1 MRAIDMH
8 VHVPPPAGH
17 PAAVEMEGMA
27 QYFKAGSLP
36 RSPAEMYE
44 TYTALD
50 IFAVIF
56 AIDAETASGVPYVGN
71 DWVAGVVRQ
80 YPDRFLGFASVDP
93 WKGALAVQE
102 VERSVK
108 ELDLRGLKLHP
119 TTQAFFPN
127 DPRFYPLWEK
137 CAELDI
143 PVLFHTGQ
151 TGVGARTPGGGSYK
165 LKYAQPI
172 PYLDDVAADFPELT
186 LIMAHPAVPWQEE
199 QLAVAVHKANVYID
213 LSGWSPKYF
222 RPLLVQYAATL
233 LQDQV
238 LFGSDYPALQPDR
251 WLKDFEALAL
261 PEEIRR
267 KILLENARKLLK
279 LEDDAEPT

>member
-1 MRAIDMH
+1 MMRAIDVH
-8 VHVPPPAGH
+8 VHVPSPPGH
-17 PAAVEMEGMA
+17 PAAEETERLA
-27 QYFKAGSLP
+27 KYFKVAKIP
-36 RSPAEMYE
+36 RSPEEMYE
-44 TYTALD
+44 VYEALD

-56 AIDAETASGVPYVGN
+56 SIDAETASGVPYVGN
-71 DWVAGVVRQ
+71 DWVASIVRK
-80 YPDRFLGFASVDP
+80 YPHRFTGFASVDP
-93 WKGALAVQE
+93 WKGVTAVQE

-127 DPRFYPLWEK
+127 DRRFYPLWEK
-137 CAELDI
+137 CAELGI

-151 TGVGARTPGGGSYK
+151 TGVGARTPGGGGYK

-172 PYLDDVAADFPELT
+172 PYLDDIAADFPELT

-199 QLAVAVHKANVYID
+199 QLAVALHKANAYID

-222 RPLLVQYAATL
+222 RPLLIQYATTI
-233 LQDQV
+233 LQDKV

-251 WLKDFEALAL
+251 WLLDFETLGIKD
-261 PEEIRR
+261 EVRQ
-267 KILLENARKLLK
+267 KILLENAKRLLK
-279 LEDDAEPT
+279 L